1 MRACPLAAKL
11 QVNINECFE
20 AGQNAGK
27 TEFKTS
33 VSALFLSWQQLHGS
47 NSLPGGLLT
56 ALKFDSWTQFV
67 RCCHPLLQPLRSED
81 KGNANGE
88 AWARGYPGQAQDY
101 MSFRNACI
109 VSRQSGSDRWKF
121 ERGVKES
128 ESEDSKSQA
137 RHGHAADADS
147 VLTPATASKSGTR
160 VHSTL
165 AGTRMLE
172 TEAQAFM
179 RRSESLEPINLL
191 QVPINTGKAEK
202 LLSLGKLKGAE
213 DDAFRRVS
221 QTVPR
226 NDSEAALALHSGK
239 SKPLPLN
246 HKC

>member
-1 MRACPLAAKL
+1 
-11 QVNINECFE
+11 
-20 AGQNAGK
+20 
-27 TEFKTS
+27 
-33 VSALFLSWQQLHGS
+33 
-47 NSLPGGLLT
+47 
-56 ALKFDSWTQFV
+56 
-67 RCCHPLLQPLRSED
+67 
-81 KGNANGE
+81 
-88 AWARGYPGQAQDY
+88 

-121 ERGVKES
+121 ERQMES
-128 ESEDSKSQA
+128 ESNGSKI
-137 RHGHAADADS
+137 RHGHGACPSADSAS
-147 VLTPATASKSGTR
+147 VLTPATVSKSIRTWD
-160 VHSTL
+160 V
-165 AGTRMLE
+165 GTRMLE